1 MLTIAKLSYKETLY
15 KRIFLITILMT
26 LAYVLFYGIATH
38 YAAKQISEQLS
49 SGGGTTQLEQKV
61 ISTQLIGVGLYFASF
76 ITALLSILATVG
88 SIAGEIESHQ
98 IDTILARPLHR
109 RDVVLG
115 KFIGLGGLLVLYA
128 ASLFLG
134 ILLVNRF
141 FGGVLHLSIDVGSM
155 LTGMVLF
162 ALQPLIL
169 IAVALWLSSRMT
181 TINGGIILI
190 ILYGIGFVGG
200 FLEQIGHALN
210 MHSLINIGIL
220 SSLLFPL
227 DSLFRRTISQLY
239 NASNDPLNMA
249 SQGLFGSI
257 AEPNTT
263 MLVYTLLY
271 GIVFLVFA
279 MRKFSKRDL

>member
-38 YAAKQISEQLS
+38 YAAKQIGDQLS
-49 SGGGTTQLEQKV
+49 NEIGAAQMEQQMLA
-61 ISTQLIGVGLYFASF
+61 TQLIGVGLYFASF

-98 IDTILARPLHR
+98 IDTILSRPLHR

-115 KFIGLGGLLVLYA
+115 KFIGLGGLLVIYA
-128 ASLFLG
+128 ACLFIA
-134 ILLVNRF
+134 ILLVNLN
-141 FGGVLHLSIDVGSM
+141 FGGALHVSVPASSM
-155 LTGMVLF
+155 LTGMLLF

-169 IAVALWLSSRMT
+169 IAVALWLSARMS

-200 FLEQIGHALN
+200 FLEQIGQALNNHALV
-210 MHSLINIGIL
+210 NIGIV
-220 SSLLFPL
+220 SSLVFPL
-227 DSLFRRTISQLY
+227 DSLFRRTMSQLF
-239 NASNDPLNMA
+239 NSANDPLNIA
-249 SQGLFGSI
+249 AQGLFGSL
-257 AEPNTT
+257 AEPTT
-263 MLVYTLLY
+263 SMLIYTLLY
-271 GIVFLVFA
+271 GVVFLLFA